1 MNRTIEITAKSEEEA
16 RQIAQGELND
26 NEVIVNSEVLSAP
39 AKGIFGFVGKQEFK
53 MRFTFGEKPQQTE
66 EKEEEVFQEKRAER
80 PARSERS
87 DYSERSSSRR
97 RDSSERP
104 QRRRQPE
111 EPIPERPKEP
121 LSDEVR
127 NHPSYN
133 EIFELIREIA
143 TNLGIDDLELEDY
156 QRDGAWV
163 IEASGENVSQLIGKR
178 GKNLDSVQYL
188 MNIILNRGNEERIK
202 LVLDAQGYREKRY
215 RNLMSLANRMYKKA
229 LSSRR
234 SVELEP
240 MSTLDR
246 RTVHMALKDKDGI
259 ETFSRGAEPMRRVV
273 ISPLKKSRPENN
285 TGWQPIAS
293 EEDEIESIERN
304 ETSSAVPMF
313 MEEDV

>member
-293 EEDEIESIERN
+293 EDDEIESIERN

>member
-143 TNLGIDDLELEDY
+143 ANLGIDDLELEDY

>member
-121 LSDEVR
+121 LSDKVR
-127 NHPSYN
+127 NHPSYD